1 MKKENKTERITLRLS
16 GKEKDMVNKLA
27 DDNGM
32 NVSKLILSLIDKELN
47 SVPHEQYITKSL
59 EENKLINSLFSNG
72 DLSNKSKQVI
82 SREIKKYVG
91 N

>member
-16 GKEKDMVNKLA
+16 GTEKDMVNKLA

-32 NVSKLILSLIDKELN
+32 NVSKLILNLVDKELN
-47 SVPHEQYITKSL
+47 SMPHEQYISKSL
-59 EENKLINSLFSNG
+59 EENKLINSLLSND